1 MFARRKTPLLFM
13 AAALLLTQLAYA
25 QAAPPTPIKVP
36 YTQTLTEDQTQI
48 WTLAFARDNNSLYF
62 AENGT
67 RTGVR
72 QILNSQLTSSGTP
85 IATSLDGFA
94 TFRSANA
101 NWQNVMMVA
110 SPTAG
115 QNGDSWIYS
124 TGGNINK
131 AASPTDSAGASQSG
145 VVWAINTSNNSVSFI
160 NTKRSTGTWQSGQM
174 YWIAI
179 TPDGRYFY
187 VVAWKEG
194 VAPSGGSEIF
204 KYSTATNTQVGLGV
218 SIADYTWSSMVVDNN
233 YVYLQSSSG
242 IFRIGIDA
250 DNTRSTGD
258 SAFSQL
264 TISGSASSY
273 NFANFKSMRIID
285 GDLYLT
291 STDNTMAVINGST
304 GVGSSFT
311 LTNPYNTGNLIGLR
325 KGIDGC
331 LYAVSTADKS
341 INRIDPNT
349 RTVIASTGTITN
361 LSPYSPQSFSM
372 SFDGT
377 RYAVSPRITVN
388 NGFYIVEISGSECAP
403 PVTTISL
410 SVSNTPSFST
420 TTTLTAT
427 VNAPGRVTFF
437 SNGKRIPGC
446 ISRPTSG
453 SSPITVTCNWRPTQ
467 RGSVSINGVFTPNDL
482 VTYQST
488 TSSNLNRAVNNR
500 SNTR

>member
-1 MFARRKTPLLFM
+1 MFARRKTLHLIVG
-13 AAALLLTQLAYA
+13 AALLLTQLAHA
-25 QAAPPTPIKVP
+25 EAAPPIPIKVP
-36 YTQTLTEDQTQI
+36 YTQTTDI

-62 AENGT
+62 AENGGA
-67 RTGVR
+67 TGVR

-85 IATSLDGFA
+85 IATASDGFA
-94 TFRSANA
+94 TFRSANTS
-101 NWQNVMMVA
+101 WQNAMMVA
-110 SPTAG
+110 SPTVG

-131 AASPTDSAGASQSG
+131 PASPTDSAGVSQSG

-160 NTKRSTGTWQSGQM
+160 NTKRSDGTWQNGQM

-187 VVAWKEG
+187 VTAHKPG
-194 VAPSGGSEIF
+194 VPPSGGNEIF

-218 SIADYTWSSMVVDNN
+218 SIADYTWSSMVVDNS
-233 YVYLQSSSG
+233 YVYLRSSTG

-273 NFANFKSMRIID
+273 NFANIKSMRNID

-311 LTNPYNTGNLIGLR
+311 LTNSYNTGNLMGLR

-349 RTVIASTGTITN
+349 RTVIASTGAITN
-361 LSPYSPQSFSM
+361 LNPYWENSFSM

-377 RYAVSPRITVN
+377 RYAVSPRSAVN
-388 NGFYIVEISGSECAP
+388 NGIYIVEISGSECAP
-403 PVTTISL
+403 TPSTTISL
-410 SVSNTPSFST
+410 SVSNTPSFRT

-453 SSPITVTCNWRPTQ
+453 SSPITATCNWRPTQ
-467 RGSVSINGVFTPNDL
+467 RGSVSIYGVFTPNDL
-482 VTYQST
+482 VTYQSI
-488 TSSNLNRAVNNR
+488 TSSTLSRAVNKR
-500 SNTR
+500 LSTR